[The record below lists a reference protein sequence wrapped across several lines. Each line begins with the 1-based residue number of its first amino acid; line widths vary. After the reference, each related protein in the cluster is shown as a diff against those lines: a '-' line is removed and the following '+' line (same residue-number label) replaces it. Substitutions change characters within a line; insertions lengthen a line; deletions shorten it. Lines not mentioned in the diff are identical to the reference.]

1 MMICRLSLLLMLTSC
16 STAKLDQSQTKF
28 SRSEQYQQQIDQLLT
43 RDAENKRWARV
54 YLREIDAAMVND
66 DMHAYVFFV
75 GEYEQTP
82 LEIVPEW
89 LRSEPGY
96 VQPPSDLELFF
107 RLRWFEQAVI
117 LYKKMSIDQIK
128 PNHL

>member
-1 MMICRLSLLLMLTSC
+1 MLCRLSLLLMLTSC
-16 STAKLDQSQTKF
+16 STTKLDQSQTKF

-66 DMHAYVFFV
+66 DMQAYVFFV

-89 LRSEPGY
+89 LRGEPGY

-117 LYKKMSIDQIK
+117 LYKKMSDNQIK

>member
-16 STAKLDQSQTKF
+16 STTKLDQSQTKF

-89 LRSEPGY
+89 LRGEPGY

-117 LYKKMSIDQIK
+117 LYKKMSDNQIK

>member
-1 MMICRLSLLLMLTSC
+1 MLCRLSLLLMLTSC
-16 STAKLDQSQTKF
+16 STTKLDQSQTKF

-66 DMHAYVFFV
+66 DMQAYVFFV

-89 LRSEPGY
+89 LRGEPGY

-117 LYKKMSIDQIK
+117 LYKKMTDDQIK

>member
-1 MMICRLSLLLMLTSC
+1 M
-16 STAKLDQSQTKF
+16 STKLDPTQTKF
-28 SRSEQYQQQIDQLLT
+28 TRSKQYQQQIDCLLA
-43 RDAENKRWARV
+43 RDAENKRWARI
-54 YLREIDAAMVND
+54 YLQEIDAAMAND
-66 DMHAYVFFV
+66 DIPAYVFFV
-75 GEYEQTP
+75 GEYERTP

-89 LRSEPGY
+89 LRDEPGY

-117 LYKKMSIDQIK
+117 LYKKMSGEPIK